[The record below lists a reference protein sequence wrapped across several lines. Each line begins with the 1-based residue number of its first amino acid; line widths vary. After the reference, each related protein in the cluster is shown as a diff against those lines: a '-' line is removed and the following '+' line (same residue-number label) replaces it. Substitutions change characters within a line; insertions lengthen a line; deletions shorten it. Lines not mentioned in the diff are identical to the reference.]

1 MEVSSENCKSAKPNK
16 GPPMEDFPWPH
27 FVSLAMHNLIAHWE
41 LHPVAP
47 KVLQKETY
55 PKVAKVKY

>member
-1 MEVSSENCKSAKPNK
+1 
-16 GPPMEDFPWPH
+16 MEDFPWPH
-27 FVSLAMHNLIAHWE
+27 FVSLAMHNLISHWE

-47 KVLQKETY
+47 KVVQKETY